1 MKNNKTKKPLSL
13 APQTIRSLDGA
24 QLTAVVGAGPTVL
37 HIYSCRLGCL
47 Q

>member
-1 MKNNKTKKPLSL
+1 MKNNKTKKPLAL
-13 APQTIRSLDGA
+13 APHTIRALDGA
-24 QLTAVVGAGPTVL
+24 QLTTVAGGGPTVL